1 MNKNL
6 LIIGGKTFGCIA
18 KETAISMRCF
28 EKIDFL
34 DDDLP
39 DALGKIA
46 DYEELAAEYSLAF
59 IALESP
65 DERLK
70 YIRKLQ
76 EAGYA
81 IISLVSPKAYIAP
94 SAQIM
99 QGCIVEP
106 MAVVHSGC
114 VLNTGCRI
122 SAGVVINTS
131 SMCCDG
137 AHIDCN
143 ATVVGNTL
151 VPAGYKICSG
161 EIYKNESLRMGDLFF
176 DPELWKKSLEET
188 AKEKPHEYC
197 FED

>member
-59 IALESP
+59 VALESP

-122 SAGVVINTS
+122 SAGAVINTS

-176 DPELWKKSLEET
+176 DPESWEQRLAEI